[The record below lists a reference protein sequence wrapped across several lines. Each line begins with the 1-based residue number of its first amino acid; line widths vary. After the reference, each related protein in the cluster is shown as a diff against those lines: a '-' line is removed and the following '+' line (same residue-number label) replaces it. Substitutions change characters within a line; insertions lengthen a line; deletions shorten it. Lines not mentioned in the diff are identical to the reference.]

1 MNALDRKLFRELWQ
15 RWGQGLAIALV
26 VACGIASF
34 VMSMSA
40 YNSLKITQTDYYN
53 EYRFAHI
60 FASLK
65 RAPETLAAQIAEI
78 SGVAQVQT
86 RIVEEVTLDIPGR
99 NEPATGRIISL
110 LPQQTSRLN
119 DIYLRQGRYLE
130 VGRDEEVLVSEAF
143 AQANQLKLGDTVGA
157 VINGRWQELRM
168 VGIVLSP
175 EYVYEVRGAGELF
188 PDNERFGIF
197 WMNRE
202 ALGEAFDLDGAFNN
216 VTLTLTREANEAEVI
231 DHLDRLLQ
239 PYGGLGAYGRED
251 QLSHHIL
258 STEIEEL
265 EVSATFMPSI
275 FLAIAAFLLHLVL
288 SRLVG
293 IQRGQIG
300 ILKAFGYS
308 NMAIA
313 SHYLKFVLA
322 IMLMGTGIGTV
333 LGLVMG
339 QGLTQLYARF
349 FRFPFLHYEVDSR
362 LVLTAI
368 GISLMGALLGG
379 LGAVYQAVSLP
390 PAVAMRPEPPAQ
402 FKATLVERLGLQQ
415 FFSPAG
421 RIILRNL
428 ERQPFPAIFSM
439 VGIAIAVA
447 LVLTGRYFEDALT
460 HLVEVQFRQVQREDV
475 TIVFNEPRPARTRYE
490 VAHLPG
496 VLRAEAFRSVPA
508 RLRFEQY
515 EYRSGIMGI
524 DPKGEFRRLVDR
536 SLNEVNLPLDGVVLT
551 RKLGEILHL
560 NVGDRLTIE
569 VLEGDRPV
577 RSIPVVGL
585 VDEMLGVSAYMD
597 IHALNRLMREG
608 QTISGAYLAVDANL
622 VPQLYT
628 RLKQIPAITGI
639 STREAALNSFERV
652 SGRNLRVFT
661 GVLVIFASIIT
672 FSIIYNGARIA
683 LSQRS
688 RELASL
694 RIMGFTRGE
703 IAFILLGE
711 QAILTFAAIPLG
723 FALGYW
729 LAAWMSKAYSSE
741 LYRLPLIITK
751 SAYGFTFL
759 VVIVVAIA
767 SGLIISRQLNRLD
780 LIAVLKTRE

>member
-1 MNALDRKLFRELWQ
+1 MNVLDRKLFRELWQ

-231 DHLDRLLQ
+231 DHLDRLLE

-524 DPKGEFRRLVDR
+524 DPEGEFRRLVDR